1 MVTRIK
7 ALPILPTNYGIRLI
21 FVFSLILLVMIRTGL
36 DKLDEILGGGLKSG
50 TITDIFGA
58 SGTGKTQLALQVMI
72 QSLSENNKILYQD
85 TTGGFRPERLIEM
98 CAHKQMDSDFL
109 DKISVARVINV
120 TEQQNS
126 LDQITKSDFSLI
138 VIDNVTDLFS
148 FEYPKEEQ
156 ILQKT
161 AQFSKYMKKLSQIA
175 LETKIPI
182 LLTNMVRKIDD
193 TEQENM
199 DSIISLYTHVK
210 IKLTKTQSQYMGQV
224 LINPSKKNQFPYT
237 ITKQGLTELT

>member
-1 MVTRIK
+1 MIK
-7 ALPILPTNYGIRLI
+7 
-21 FVFSLILLVMIRTGL
+21 TGL

-58 SGTGKTQLALQVMI
+58 SGTGKTQLALQIML

-98 CAHKQMDSDFL
+98 TMRQTDSNFL
-109 DKISVARVINV
+109 DKISVSRVTNV

-126 LDQITKSDFSLI
+126 LEQITQSDFSLI

-161 AQFSKYMKKLSQIA
+161 TQFSKYMKRLSQIA

-182 LLTNMVRKIDD
+182 LLTNMIRKIDD

-199 DSIISLYTHVK
+199 DSIISLYTHIK
-210 IKLTKTQSQYMGQV
+210 IKLVKTQSQYIGQI
-224 LINPSKKNQFPYT
+224 LINPLQKNQFSYT
-237 ITKQGLTELT
+237 ITKRGLVETT

>member
-1 MVTRIK
+1 MIK
-7 ALPILPTNYGIRLI
+7 
-21 FVFSLILLVMIRTGL
+21 TGL

-58 SGTGKTQLALQVMI
+58 SGTGKTQLALQIML

-98 CAHKQMDSDFL
+98 TMRQTDSNFL
-109 DKISVARVINV
+109 DKISVSRVTNV

-126 LDQITKSDFSLI
+126 LEQITQSDFSLI

-161 AQFSKYMKKLSQIA
+161 TQFSKYMKRLSQIA

-182 LLTNMVRKIDD
+182 LLTNMIRKIDD

-199 DSIISLYTHVK
+199 DSIISLYTHIK
-210 IKLTKTQSQYMGQV
+210 IKLVKTQSQYIGQV
-224 LINPSKKNQFPYT
+224 LINPLQKNQFSYT
-237 ITKQGLTELT
+237 ITKRGLVETT

>member
-1 MVTRIK
+1 MIK
-7 ALPILPTNYGIRLI
+7 
-21 FVFSLILLVMIRTGL
+21 TGL

-58 SGTGKTQLALQVMI
+58 SGTGKTQLALQIML

-98 CAHKQMDSDFL
+98 TTQQADSNFL
-109 DKISVARVINV
+109 DKISVARVTNV

-126 LDQITKSDFSLI
+126 LEQITQSDFSLI

-161 AQFSKYMKKLSQIA
+161 TQFSKYMKRLSQIT

-182 LLTNMVRKIDD
+182 LLTNMIRKIDD

-210 IKLTKTQSQYMGQV
+210 IKLAKTQSYYTGHV
-224 LINPSKKNQFPYT
+224 LINPLKKNQFSYT
-237 ITKQGLTELT
+237 ITKQGLAEIT